1 MELQRLCSDDD
12 TDDSEGSLSSVLLAG
27 EYIIPKRKSLVE
39 GGEATGLDRPLMR
52 KTLLI
57 GGTHEHALT
66 MAELSAPANM
76 EIAYSLLRS
85 KALSMFPPLER
96 EGWKPYRC
104 IAGEIK

>member
-1 MELQRLCSDDD
+1 MELQRRCSDGALN
-12 TDDSEGSLSSVLLAG
+12 DSEGSLDSVLLAG
-27 EYIIPKRKSLVE
+27 EYIIPKTQRPVE
-39 GGEATGLDRPLMR
+39 DIEDR

-76 EIAYSLLRS
+76 EIAYPLLRH
-85 KALSMFPPLER
+85 KALSMYPSLES

-104 IAGEIK
+104 IAGE